1 MAGAGYKTFADGNVL
16 TAADVNTYLMEQSV
30 MVFAD
35 ASARTSGIASPS
47 EGMVTYLTGSDV
59 LEYYDGSAWQAVSA
73 GGGGKVLQVVQ
84 SVYSTDTTIT
94 STSYTDTG
102 LSATITP
109 SAATSKVL
117 AIVSLSHTTDEVGS
131 LVYALAQS
139 NLVRTSTQI
148 YEATTILN
156 YIPGSNGVGL
166 GTNSSYSYLDSPSTT
181 SATTYKVQSKCV
193 TGTQSI
199 ISDGNTDSSLI
210 LMEIGA

>member
-1 MAGAGYKTFADGNVL
+1 MAGAGFKTFADGNVL

-84 SVYSTDTTIT
+84 SVYSTDSSTT
-94 STSYTDTG
+94 STSYVDTG

-117 AIVSLSHTTDEVGS
+117 AIVSLSMASNEIGAV
-131 LVYALAQS
+131 VFAQAHA

-148 YEATTILN
+148 YEPSAFIL
-156 YIPGSNGVGL
+156 YVPASNGIGL
-166 GTNSSYSYLDSPSTT
+166 GVYVSYTYLDSPNTT
-181 SATTYKVQSKCV
+181 SATTYKVQYKTVSGCEAV
-193 TGTQSI
+193 
-199 ISDGNTDSSLI
+199 ISDGNTDSSLT